1 MAKEIETEGGVMTTE
16 TLQKS
21 QAEYTGNSHF
31 DLVDVEIVKDGNFYK
46 KGDTDKVHPTMAL
59 ILKAKGLIK

>member
-1 MAKEIETEGGVMTTE
+1 MAKEENEGVAMTTE

-21 QAEYTGNSHF
+21 QAEYKGNSHF
-31 DLVDVEIVKDGNFYK
+31 ETQEVEIIKDGSFYK
-46 KGDTDKVHPTMAL
+46 KGDKDTVHPTMAL